1 MDAFCFCLFFAC
13 SSCDCL
19 CDHCLNERFALFGTL
34 IVPYVSCFR
43 FTFLVEYYV
52 LFSVITVSHTCIH
65 VYIYTS
71 NGSRLYAAL
80 ASETAAG
87 YLCLA

>member
-1 MDAFCFCLFFAC
+1 M
-13 SSCDCL
+13 
-19 CDHCLNERFALFGTL
+19 
-34 IVPYVSCFR
+34 PYVSCFR